1 MVIRSLFA
9 LFLLLLL
16 MHPAF
21 AQLKPEDILII
32 REEVTKIVKTEN
44 GARETRMREYVDLKF
59 DVQDT
64 KFDVQDTKFEGL
76 SRQLTMVV
84 ILVIGLIALIVVAI
98 GIPQI
103 IIARKQ
109 RGQETL
115 EAEIRTLR
123 EKVELLEQTRLI
135 GPN

>member
-1 MVIRSLFA
+1 MAMRSLFA
-9 LFLLLLL
+9 VFLLLPL

-21 AQLKPEDILII
+21 AQLKLEDILII

-44 GARETRMREYVDLKF
+44 DARETRMQEYVDL
-59 DVQDT
+59 

-123 EKVELLEQTRLI
+123 EKVELLEQTRFI

>member
-1 MVIRSLFA
+1 MVMRSLFA

-16 MHPAF
+16 MHSAF

-44 GARETRMREYVDLKF
+44 DARETRMREYVDLKF

-76 SRQLTMVV
+76 SRQITMVV

-98 GIPQI
+98 GITQI

-109 RGQETL
+109 RGQESL

>member
-1 MVIRSLFA
+1 MKSLFA
-9 LFLLLLL
+9 LLLLSLL
-16 MHPAF
+16 IHPAF
-21 AQLKPEDILII
+21 AQLKPEDISII
-32 REEVTKIVKTEN
+32 RDEVTKIVKTEN
-44 GARETRMREYVDLKF
+44 DARETRMREYVDLKF
-59 DVQDT
+59 DVHDT
-64 KFDVQDTKFEGL
+64 KFTSRFEGL

>member
-1 MVIRSLFA
+1 MVMKSLFA
-9 LFLLLLL
+9 ALLLLL
-16 MHPAF
+16 LLVHPAF

-32 REEVTKIVKTEN
+32 RDEVTKIVKTEN
-44 GARETRMREYVDLKF
+44 DARETRMREYVDLKF

-64 KFDVQDTKFEGL
+64 KFTSKYEGL

>member
-1 MVIRSLFA
+1 MVMKSIFA
-9 LFLLLLL
+9 LLLLL
-16 MHPAF
+16 LLAHPAF

-32 REEVTKIVKTEN
+32 REEVAKIVKTEN
-44 GARETRMREYVDLKF
+44 DARETRMREYVDLKF
-59 DVQDT
+59 DVPDT
-64 KFDVQDTKFEGL
+64 KFTSRFEGL
-76 SRQLTMVV
+76 SRQLTMVI

-109 RGQETL
+109 RGQESL

>member
-1 MVIRSLFA
+1 MAMRSLFA

-44 GARETRMREYVDLKF
+44 DARETRMQEYVDL
-59 DVQDT
+59 

-84 ILVIGLIALIVVAI
+84 ILVLGLIALIVVAI

-109 RGQETL
+109 R
-115 EAEIRTLR
+115 
-123 EKVELLEQTRLI
+123 
-135 GPN
+135 

>member
-1 MVIRSLFA
+1 MKSLFT

-16 MHPAF
+16 IHPAF

-44 GARETRMREYVDLKF
+44 DERETRMREYVDL
-59 DVQDT
+59 

-84 ILVIGLIALIVVAI
+84 ILVTGLIALIVVAI

-103 IIARKQ
+103 ILARKQ